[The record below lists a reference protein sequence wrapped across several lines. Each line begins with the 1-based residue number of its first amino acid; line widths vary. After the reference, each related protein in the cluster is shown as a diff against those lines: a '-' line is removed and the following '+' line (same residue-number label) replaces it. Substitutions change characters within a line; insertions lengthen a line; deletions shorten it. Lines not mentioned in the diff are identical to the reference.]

1 MKAWALLLGAIGVGG
16 ALMPAPEPKWTLVI
30 AGDADGYLSP
40 CGCTAPMT
48 GGVRRRATAIRG
60 QGNHNHLVT
69 IDTGGLGGEPGKQ
82 GNMKAETSA
91 QIATSVN
98 AAAIHLTER
107 DAAMGASTLASV
119 GRLAEGRLISTSIPE
134 NAVEN
139 VKPFVER
146 GPFLIGG
153 ASAIPAALKDSLG
166 IEVRTP
172 TQAAIFLADAAR
184 ARKRT
189 AVLMLSGD
197 RALAA
202 AVARAVPSLG
212 IIVYRSSGD
221 PPLHAD
227 REGRTLLVTPGEKGK
242 HLLRVSFD
250 GKAFGAYSP
259 IRLGP
264 SYQDDPEASRLYR
277 AYLRRVDRANLLDA
291 LPRNPSDPFSGSD
304 ACGKCHSK
312 ALAAWH
318 KSKHS
323 HALTTLEND
332 GHGRDPDCVACHS
345 TGLEFEGGFTSRQ
358 ATPDLA
364 AVGCESCHGAGAKH
378 SASPKLFPMPKVGE
392 KSCGGCHRPEQS
404 PNFNFL
410 NYWRK
415 IAH

>member
-1 MKAWALLLGAIGVGG
+1 MKYWALLLGAFGVGS
-16 ALMPAPEPKWTLVI
+16 ALLPAPEPSWTLVI

-60 QGNHNHLVT
+60 QANHAHVVT
-69 IDTGGLGGEPGKQ
+69 IDTGGLGGEPGRQ
-82 GNMKAETSA
+82 GHMKAETAA
-91 QIATSVN
+91 QIAASVD

-134 NAVEN
+134 NKLEN

-153 ASAIPAALKDSLG
+153 ASAIPAALSDSLG
-166 IEVRTP
+166 FEVRTP
-172 TQAAIFLADAAR
+172 TQAAQTLANAAR

-197 RALAA
+197 RTLAA
-202 AVARAVPSLG
+202 SIARAVPGLG
-212 IIVYRSSGD
+212 IIVYRSTGD
-221 PPLHAD
+221 PPSRPD
-227 REGRTLLVTPGEKGK
+227 QEGKTLLVTPGEKGK
-242 HLLRVSFD
+242 HVLRINFD
-250 GKAFGAYSP
+250 GKSFGAYAP

-264 SYQDDPEASRLYR
+264 SYADDKDATRIYR
-277 AYLRRVDRANLLDA
+277 TYLRRVDRANLLDA
-291 LPRNPSDPFSGSD
+291 LPRNASDPFSGSE
-304 ACGKCHSK
+304 ACGKCHAK

-318 KSKHS
+318 KSAHS
-323 HALTTLEND
+323 HALTTLEKD
-332 GHGRDPDCVACHS
+332 GHGRDPDCVGCHV
-345 TGLEFEGGFTSRQ
+345 TELESEGGFRSRMT
-358 ATPDLA
+358 TPDFA

-378 SASPKLFPMPKVGE
+378 SGAPKLFPMAKVGE
-392 KSCGGCHRPEQS
+392 KACASCHRPEQS